1 MERSSQGL
9 PVGSTFDDV
18 LVMNGV
24 FVLDGGVDAGV
35 GEAQETSKVVRLRT
49 EMIVLFKQN
58 SFMQECVPLG
68 GATQKIQCCSQ
79 YLIGSQLIRINEQ
92 VGVFARVG
100 ETADLLVIIFLLPI
114 EFASLCADRKRC
126 AQINQD
132 IGFGNDLPHG
142 LHIGMFLGDVAAAIA
157 VSFQAGDQCGFSR
170 TAWTDNANQRLTW
183 RLHY

>member
-79 YLIGSQLIRINEQ
+79 YLIGSQVICINE
-92 VGVFARVG
+92 
-100 ETADLLVIIFLLPI
+100 
-114 EFASLCADRKRC
+114 
-126 AQINQD
+126 
-132 IGFGNDLPHG
+132 
-142 LHIGMFLGDVAAAIA
+142 
-157 VSFQAGDQCGFSR
+157 
-170 TAWTDNANQRLTW
+170 
-183 RLHY
+183 